1 MGQTCVN
8 YPFYLPKVTKQ
19 TSVKTT
25 RIKEIDIMTLYPS
38 TLLLHIVGVIGLFI
52 ALSLEVAVV
61 SRLRAAKTTTQVHE
75 WLTLSRVIDLV
86 LPVSAV
92 FILISGL
99 VLTFSVWGW
108 GHAWIELSLGLLVLL
123 GILGPVINGP
133 RMKAIHVAAQAAPVG
148 EIPPTLRKVISSPVL
163 RAYAPIPGLVAL
175 GAVIMMVLKLD
186 WLGSGM
192 VIALVLIVGFL
203 FAFARKRES
212 NPL

>member
-1 MGQTCVN
+1 
-8 YPFYLPKVTKQ
+8 
-19 TSVKTT
+19 
-25 RIKEIDIMTLYPS
+25 MTLYPY

-52 ALSLEVAVV
+52 AISLELAVV

-75 WLTLSRVIDLV
+75 WLILSRVIDLV

-99 VLTFSVWGW
+99 VLTFTVWGW

-133 RMKAIHVAAQAAPVG
+133 RMKAIQVAAQAAPVG
-148 EIPPTLRKVISSPVL
+148 EIPIALRKAIANPVL
-163 RAYAPIPGLVAL
+163 RAYVPIPGLLAL
-175 GAVIMMVLKLD
+175 GVVIMMVLKLD

-192 VIALVLIVGFL
+192 VIALTLIIGL
-203 FAFARKRES
+203 IFAFACKGQRIHFVK
-212 NPL
+212 

>member
-1 MGQTCVN
+1 
-8 YPFYLPKVTKQ
+8 
-19 TSVKTT
+19 
-25 RIKEIDIMTLYPS
+25 MTLYPA

-61 SRLRAAKTTTQVHE
+61 SRLRVAKTTTQVHE

-92 FILISGL
+92 LILISGL
-99 VLTFSVWGW
+99 VLTFSAGGW

-123 GILGPVINGP
+123 GIVGPVINGP

-148 EIPPTLRKVISSPVL
+148 EIPPTLRKVIANPLL
-163 RAYAPIPGLVAL
+163 RAYVPIPILGAL

-192 VIALVLIVGFL
+192 VIALVLIVGL
-203 FAFARKRES
+203 IIAFVRKG
-212 NPL
+212 

>member
-1 MGQTCVN
+1 
-8 YPFYLPKVTKQ
+8 
-19 TSVKTT
+19 
-25 RIKEIDIMTLYPS
+25 MTLYPY

-52 ALSLEVAVV
+52 AISLELVVV

-99 VLTFSVWGW
+99 VLIFSGWGW

-123 GILGPVINGP
+123 GILGPVMNGP
-133 RMKAIHVAAQAAPVG
+133 RMQAIHVAAQAAPVG
-148 EIPPTLRKVISSPVL
+148 EIPPALRSVISHPVL
-163 RAYAPIPGLVAL
+163 RAYAPISGLVAL
-175 GAVIMMVLKLD
+175 GIVIMMVLKLD

-192 VIALVLIVGFL
+192 VIALVLIIGL
-203 FAFARKRES
+203 ILAFVRKG
-212 NPL
+212 

>member
-1 MGQTCVN
+1 
-8 YPFYLPKVTKQ
+8 
-19 TSVKTT
+19 
-25 RIKEIDIMTLYPS
+25 MTLYPY

-52 ALSLEVAVV
+52 ALSLELAVV
-61 SRLRAAKTTTQVHE
+61 SRLQAAKTTTQVHE

-99 VLTFSVWGW
+99 VLIFSGWGW

-148 EIPPTLRKVISSPVL
+148 EIPPALRSVISNPVL
-163 RAYAPIPGLVAL
+163 RAYTPISGLIAL
-175 GAVIMMVLKLD
+175 GIVIMMVLKLD

-192 VIALVLIVGFL
+192 VIALVLIIGLL
-203 FAFARKRES
+203 FAFARKG
-212 NPL
+212 

>member
-1 MGQTCVN
+1 
-8 YPFYLPKVTKQ
+8 
-19 TSVKTT
+19 
-25 RIKEIDIMTLYPS
+25 MTLYPYV
-38 TLLLHIVGVIGLFI
+38 LLLHIVGVIGLFI
-52 ALSLEVAVV
+52 ALSLELAVM

-92 FILISGL
+92 VILISGL
-99 VLTFSVWGW
+99 MLTFSVWGW

-133 RMKAIHVAAQAAPVG
+133 RMKAIQVAAQVAPVG
-148 EIPPTLRKVISSPVL
+148 EIPTALRKVISDPVL
-163 RAYAPIPGLVAL
+163 RAYVPIPGLVAL

-192 VIALVLIVGFL
+192 VIALILIVGL
-203 FAFARKRES
+203 IFAFARKG
-212 NPL
+212 

>member
-1 MGQTCVN
+1 
-8 YPFYLPKVTKQ
+8 
-19 TSVKTT
+19 
-25 RIKEIDIMTLYPS
+25 MTLYPYM
-38 TLLLHIVGVIGLFI
+38 LLLHIVGVIGLFI
-52 ALSLEVAVV
+52 ALSLELAVM

-99 VLTFSVWGW
+99 VLTFTAWGW
-108 GHAWIELSLGLLVLL
+108 GHAWIELSLVLLVLL

-133 RMKAIHVAAQAAPVG
+133 RMKAIQVAAQAAPVG
-148 EIPPTLRKVISSPVL
+148 EIPPALGKVISSPVL
-163 RAYAPIPGLVAL
+163 RAYVPIPALGAL

-192 VIALVLIVGFL
+192 VIALVLMVSL
-203 FAFARKRES
+203 VFAFARKG
-212 NPL
+212 

>member
-1 MGQTCVN
+1 
-8 YPFYLPKVTKQ
+8 
-19 TSVKTT
+19 
-25 RIKEIDIMTLYPS
+25 MTLYS
-38 TLLLHIVGVIGLFI
+38 ATLLLHIVGMIGLFI

-61 SRLRAAKTTTQVHE
+61 FRLRVVKTTTQVHE
-75 WLTLSRVIDLV
+75 WLALSRVIDVV

-99 VLTFSVWGW
+99 ILTFSVWGW

-148 EIPPTLRKVISSPVL
+148 EISPALRQAIFNPVL
-163 RAYAPIPGLVAL
+163 RVYIPIPVLVAL

-192 VIALVLIVGFL
+192 VIAGVLILGL
-203 FAFARKRES
+203 ISAFVRKG
-212 NPL
+212 

>member
-1 MGQTCVN
+1 
-8 YPFYLPKVTKQ
+8 
-19 TSVKTT
+19 
-25 RIKEIDIMTLYPS
+25 MTLYPA

-61 SRLRAAKTTTQVHE
+61 SRLRVAKTTTQVHE

-99 VLTFSVWGW
+99 VLTVSVWGW

-148 EIPPTLRKVISSPVL
+148 EISPALRQAIFNPVL
-163 RAYAPIPGLVAL
+163 RVYVPIPGLVAL

-186 WLGSGM
+186 WLGSGL
-192 VIALVLIVGFL
+192 VIALVLIGGL
-203 FAFARKRES
+203 IFAFVRKGES
-212 NPL
+212 RQVAK